1 MLYNNFEEASIEIEN
16 SIIEK
21 IDFEKLINDCIKMGF
36 NKCIIH
42 IEEEKKMKQ
51 INKYLLKYNSEIEF
65 YVYQDKLLTKQ
76 ENQEVFYMSEQLK
89 EQPNINEIFV
99 YKLDFNKNNSIE
111 GMLDFF
117 KEKEKI
123 LEKYEFIIIKLFF
136 GKKIL
141 INMKQFNDAIHKIP
155 RSVKIYYES
164 SIIPTQ
170 TCIEHT
176 CNIYLCSGGNCHT
189 AKSMLPREL
198 YIDESGNII
207 PYGIKNKELTVGNI
221 LKKSLALSLEK
232 YNKSPAHNKF
242 IENCRYIRAEYLTI
256 WPFFLFPFGGI
267 VNVIS
272 EKS

>member
-1 MLYNNFEEASIEIEN
+1 MLYNNFEEATVEIES

-65 YVYQDKLLTKQ
+65 YVYQDRLLNKQ

-89 EQPNINEIFV
+89 EDPHINEIFI
-99 YKLDFNKNNSIE
+99 YNLDFNKDNSIE

-117 KEKEKI
+117 KEKEEI
-123 LEKYEFIIIKLFF
+123 LERYEYIIIKIFF
-136 GKKIL
+136 VKKIL
-141 INMKQFNDAIHKIP
+141 INMKQFNDALQKIP

-164 SIIPTQ
+164 SFIPTQ
-170 TCIEHT
+170 TCIEHP
-176 CNIYLCSGGNCHT
+176 CNIYLCSGANCHT
-189 AKSMLPREL
+189 VKSKFPREL
-198 YIDESGNII
+198 YIDESGSII

-221 LKKSLALSLEK
+221 LKESLALNLEK

-256 WPFFLFPFGGI
+256 WSFSFFPFGGI